1 MILPGSVYDGI
12 LSTVIMCRKPELAL
26 L

>member
-12 LSTVIMCRKPELAL
+12 LSTVIMCRKPELVL